1 MEFVTRFVF
10 RQPPFYQGLLRCP
23 GPAQALRA
31 AGARR

>member
-1 MEFVTRFVF
+1 MEFVTSFVF
-10 RQPPFYQGLLRCP
+10 RQPPFYQGPLRGR